1 VRGPS
6 SFIGRSVA
14 SDVEAY
20 DRAQEA
26 VHEHDYEPDTRP
38 GLDGIVCK
46 VCGFRVSGELVG
58 MVRS

>member
-1 VRGPS
+1 VKS
-6 SFIGRSVA
+6 SSLIGRSTA
-14 SDVEAY
+14 SDVEEY
-20 DRAQEA
+20 DRQQDAA
-26 VHEHDYEPDTRP
+26 HEHDYEPDTRP